1 MKRDLSKRIM
11 ALPLRAKAS
20 LIWRMFRDPDVP
32 LVAKSVLPI
41 IAGYLAMPFD
51 IVPDFIPVAGQLDDL
66 IVLGR
71 PDDQSMR
78 ILSLVVPADIR
89 TGLVATPEVEDDQA
103 PLAGTAVPADDI
115 ESDTVTPAA

>member
-32 LVAKSVLPI
+32 IVAKSMLPI

-51 IVPDFIPVAGQLDDL
+51 IVPDFIPIAGQLDDL
-66 IVLGR
+66 IVLGLGLWLFV
-71 PDDQSMR
+71 
-78 ILSLVVPADIR
+78 ILTPSGVV
-89 TGLVATPEVEDDQA
+89 
-103 PLAGTAVPADDI
+103 
-115 ESDTVTPAA
+115 ESHLLDFE